1 MNMKNVNKK
10 DSYQQSQT
18 DKDRSVRDVSNENKD
33 KNASNSKGGYNK
45 EDAGG
50 TGLGHKK
57 DQGKSID
64 QELKKQ

>member
-1 MNMKNVNKK
+1 MKNENKK
-10 DSYQQSQT
+10 DSYRQSQT
-18 DKDRSVRDVSNENKD
+18 DKDRNVRHVSNENKD
-33 KNASNSKGGYNK
+33 KNASKANSKEDYNK